1 MYSENDSRR
10 DSAFTIF
17 YMGINVGAFF
27 APLICGFLAEDF
39 FKTSVDGVMVMGYK
53 YGFLAACIGMII
65 GQIVFNLLAP
75 RYLGTAGT
83 TVVGKKT
90 KNQPAV
96 EKKPLTKQ
104 EKNRTW
110 AIVILTCFVVFFW
123 AGFEQAGSSLT
134 LYTDKFVDRTIFGW
148 EIPTSWFQSVNPAFI
163 VLLAPFVSML
173 WLKLS
178 KSKRGDL
185 KNTNK
190 NGIWYDFTR
199 YRLPCFNISGSK
211 NWK

>member
-1 MYSENDSRR
+1 
-10 DSAFTIF
+10 
-17 YMGINVGAFF
+17 
-27 APLICGFLAEDF
+27 
-39 FKTSVDGVMVMGYK
+39 
-53 YGFLAACIGMII
+53 AACIGMII

-123 AGFEQAGSSLT
+123 AGFEQAG
-134 LYTDKFVDRTIFGW
+134 
-148 EIPTSWFQSVNPAFI
+148 
-163 VLLAPFVSML
+163 
-173 WLKLS
+173 
-178 KSKRGDL
+178 
-185 KNTNK
+185 
-190 NGIWYDFTR
+190 
-199 YRLPCFNISGSK
+199 
-211 NWK
+211 

>member
-1 MYSENDSRR
+1 MLS
-10 DSAFTIF
+10 
-17 YMGINVGAFF
+17 

-134 LYTDKFVDRTIFGW
+134 LYTDKFVDRTIFWMGN
-148 EIPTSWFQSVNPAFI
+148 S
-163 VLLAPFVSML
+163 
-173 WLKLS
+173 
-178 KSKRGDL
+178 
-185 KNTNK
+185 
-190 NGIWYDFTR
+190 
-199 YRLPCFNISGSK
+199 NILVPIR
-211 NWK
+211 

>member
-1 MYSENDSRR
+1 
-10 DSAFTIF
+10 
-17 YMGINVGAFF
+17 
-27 APLICGFLAEDF
+27 
-39 FKTSVDGVMVMGYK
+39 
-53 YGFLAACIGMII
+53 
-65 GQIVFNLLAP
+65 
-75 RYLGTAGT
+75 
-83 TVVGKKT
+83 
-90 KNQPAV
+90 
-96 EKKPLTKQ
+96 PLTKQ

-148 EIPTSWFQSVNPAFI
+148 EVPTSWFQSVNPAFI

-185 KNTNK
+185 KIPTK
-190 NGIWYDFTR
+190 MAFGMILLGIGYLVLTLAVLKTGSSEADITVKANLLFIVITYMFHTIGELFLSPIGLSMVSAIAPVKLASLLMGVW
-199 YRLPCFNISGSK
+199 LAGSGMA
-211 NWK
+211 

>member
-1 MYSENDSRR
+1 
-10 DSAFTIF
+10 
-17 YMGINVGAFF
+17 MGINVGAFF

-83 TVVGKKT
+83 TVAGKN

-104 EKNRTW
+104 EKT
-110 AIVILTCFVVFFW
+110 AL
-123 AGFEQAGSSLT
+123 GQL
-134 LYTDKFVDRTIFGW
+134 
-148 EIPTSWFQSVNPAFI
+148 
-163 VLLAPFVSML
+163 
-173 WLKLS
+173 
-178 KSKRGDL
+178 
-185 KNTNK
+185 
-190 NGIWYDFTR
+190 
-199 YRLPCFNISGSK
+199 
-211 NWK
+211 